1 VSRLNFP
8 TIIALLVVITGMIFM
23 FAALLNILPFN
34 PYFFIGIVSF
44 FISGLVWAFV
54 KPKS

>member
-1 VSRLNFP
+1 MSKLNFP
-8 TIIALLVVITGMIFM
+8 TLVAIPAVVIGMIFM

-34 PYFFIGIVSF
+34 PYFIIGIASF
-44 FISGLVWAFV
+44 FLSGLVWAFV